1 MALSLDIRKAL
12 CARAHARRQW
22 PEMGF
27 NDQSANLLAQLLGIN
42 LKQRL
47 PLQDEQKIIERCQW
61 FDERCLD
68 FFQRHPRAM
77 CIELG
82 AGLSTRFHRLSD
94 TADWPRFEWVDVD
107 LPQVTSSKAK
117 VLPAIDN
124 YRLVSAD
131 IMNDNWLSQSGW
143 VAGRPLL
150 ILMEAVSSEIGD
162 DAILKLLY
170 RLRQAASSAEELEL
184 VLDVRQSS
192 RWQVWLKTIA
202 VAFGA
207 GFTLP
212 ITSSVSTLEYLDY
225 HITRQK
231 KLLGNTAVGLV
242 INYKNQQEL
251 L

>member
-82 AGLSTRFHRLSD
+82 AGFSTRFHRLSD
-94 TADWPRFEWVDVD
+94 TADWPRFEWV
-107 LPQVTSSKAK
+107 
-117 VLPAIDN
+117 
-124 YRLVSAD
+124 
-131 IMNDNWLSQSGW
+131 
-143 VAGRPLL
+143 
-150 ILMEAVSSEIGD
+150 
-162 DAILKLLY
+162 
-170 RLRQAASSAEELEL
+170 
-184 VLDVRQSS
+184 
-192 RWQVWLKTIA
+192 
-202 VAFGA
+202 
-207 GFTLP
+207 
-212 ITSSVSTLEYLDY
+212 
-225 HITRQK
+225 
-231 KLLGNTAVGLV
+231 
-242 INYKNQQEL
+242 
-251 L
+251 